1 MGVQVKNNAFST
13 LFSALTSVAT
23 TMTVAS
29 GHGARFPSASVASGN
44 YFYAT
49 LIKSSGVTEIV
60 KVTDRSTDVFTIV
73 RSQDGTT
80 ATTFTAGDRVELRPV
95 AALFNELPNRFLI
108 TADYTDLSVTNG
120 KLDNIVSA
128 IGPVG
133 GLGKFLTATVNSKGR
148 ITALTETNGI
158 VQTDTFAFTTSGA
171 TQTWTKPTSAG
182 SLVRIQCWGGGG
194 GGGRA
199 ASGSGGCGGGGGG
212 YLERWMSLADI
223 TSTVSVVVGG
233 GGAGS
238 AAANTNGTAGENTT
252 FGAYVTAY
260 AGGAGAGNSTTGS
273 GGGGGGGEM
282 SAGVSGIAG
291 SPGAGGAIG
300 GGHGAIIE
308 SGSSVATS
316 TIRGTITTKYTDYPA
331 SLGAGTTPNINVPW
345 GFGNDARSMFGGGG
359 GGGGSTGNVTGTMS
373 TGGFAVFGGG
383 GGGGG
388 YNGSQANNGSVRG
401 TSLYGGSGGDG
412 ATGASNASNG
422 TTPAGGGG
430 GSEFGNGG
438 AGGNGRVI
446 VTVYV

>member
-1 MGVQVKNNAFST
+1 MSVQVANNAFST
-13 LFSALTSVAT
+13 LFSSLTTVAT

-29 GHGARFPSASVASGN
+29 GHGARFPSASVASGS
-44 YFYAT
+44 YFYVT

-60 KVTDRSTDVFTIV
+60 KVTDRSTDIFTIV
-73 RSQDGTT
+73 RAQDGTT
-80 ATTFTAGDRVELRPV
+80 VTTFTAGDRVELRPV
-95 AALFNELPNRFLI
+95 AALFNELPNRLLI
-108 TADYTDLSVTNG
+108 AADYTDLSVTNG

-128 IGPVG
+128 VGPVG
-133 GLGKFLTATVNSKGR
+133 GLGKFLTASVNSKGR

-158 VQTDTFAFTTSGA
+158 VQTNTFAFTTSLA

-212 YLERWMSLADI
+212 YLERWMSLADV

-238 AAANTNGTAGENTT
+238 TVANTNGIAGEDTT
-252 FGAYVTAY
+252 FGGYVTAY
-260 AGGAGAGNSTTGS
+260 KGGGGAGNSTAGS

-282 SAGVSGIAG
+282 SAGVSGIST
-291 SPGAGGAIG
+291 SPGSGGAIG
-300 GGHGAIIE
+300 GGHGAVIE
-308 SGSSVATS
+308 SGSSLATS
-316 TIRGTITTKYTDYPA
+316 TQRGVLITAYTDFPA
-331 SLGAGTTPNINVPW
+331 TSAAVVGNIPW
-345 GFGNDARSMFGGGG
+345 GFGNDARSAFGGGG
-359 GGGGSTGNVTGTMS
+359 GGGGNTGDVSGTES

-388 YNGSQANNGSVRG
+388 YNGTQANNGAVGG
-401 TSLYGGSGGDG
+401 TSLYGGNGGSG
-412 ATGASNASNG
+412 ATGSATASNG
-422 TTPAGGGG
+422 STPAGGGG

-438 AGGNGRVI
+438 DGGAGRVI